1 MATRAHGLDERG
13 MAAVMALIVVLALSL
28 LVAAFLAVSAF
39 EPVISQN
46 LAEAIQ
52 AQYAADAGIE
62 WAFDK
67 LVDTNSW
74 NTLLTG
80 AADCATPVTP
90 AGWSNVSVP
99 NLIGVFTVSLRNDC
113 LAGDDQITGV
123 AVDNVTGTAIN
134 DGNGVVILTATGS
147 FHGAQKKIQVV
158 MRRHLPPGLS
168 FPAAV
173 NEPGLQSDTNVVCAE
188 TEGPC
193 ANFQIDGRDY
203 ACSACTP
210 ETDATWY
217 KSGNWSASGSASK
230 LGIATQLGNQANL
243 GEPPTTYVQNVENAF
258 TSGSQNQAA
267 QKQTSVTGKDQT
279 SGLAAMGATNT
290 LTPDSLQ
297 NLLSTLSSNPK
308 TQILQSTL
316 ACPMQITGD
325 VGGATST
332 PTVSNGCDKPRSI
345 DLGTPSNPQLVYF
358 RGDLDPTSNFTGLGI
373 NNQVQGAGILVVE
386 DGDLKVFGNLTW
398 HGVIIVTGRN
408 VGAGFMDGSTTMI
421 NGALVSNE
429 TVWNEQPGFAELHLG
444 TMLGSATF
452 HYSQQA
458 LDLMN
463 RIRKNHTLY
472 GWRTVSTN

>member
-1 MATRAHGLDERG
+1 MMATRAHGLDERG

-188 TEGPC
+188 KEGPC

-203 ACSACTP
+203 ACSTCTP
-210 ETDATWY
+210 ETDAPWY

-230 LGIATQLGNQANL
+230 LGIATQPGNQANL

-297 NLLSTLSSNPK
+297 NLLSTLSSNRRRKSFNPRSPARCRSPG
-308 TQILQSTL
+308 TWAARRRRRPSPTDAARARPSISERPAILSSS
-316 ACPMQITGD
+316 IS
-325 VGGATST
+325 GATST
-332 PTVSNGCDKPRSI
+332 RPRIS
-345 DLGTPSNPQLVYF
+345 PAS
-358 RGDLDPTSNFTGLGI
+358 
-373 NNQVQGAGILVVE
+373 A
-386 DGDLKVFGNLTW
+386 
-398 HGVIIVTGRN
+398 
-408 VGAGFMDGSTTMI
+408 STTRCR
-421 NGALVSNE
+421 ARH
-429 TVWNEQPGFAELHLG
+429 PGRRG
-444 TMLGSATF
+444 RR
-452 HYSQQA
+452 SQGVRQ
-458 LDLMN
+458 LDLA
-463 RIRKNHTLY
+463 RGHHRHGAERRRGIH
-472 GWRTVSTN
+472 GWEHDHD

>member
-1 MATRAHGLDERG
+1 MMATRAHGLDERG

-39 EPVISQN
+39 EPQISQN
-46 LAEAIQ
+46 LADAMQ
-52 AQYAADAGIE
+52 AHYAADAGIE
-62 WAFDK
+62 WAFDQ
-67 LVDTNSW
+67 LVTTNSW
-74 NTLLTG
+74 STLLTG

-123 AVDNVTGTAIN
+123 AVDNVTGTAIK
-134 DGNGVVILTATGS
+134 DDNGVVILTATGS
-147 FHGAQKKIQVV
+147 FRGANKKIQVV
-158 MRRHLPPGLS
+158 IRRHLPPGLS

-173 NEPGLQSDTNVVCAE
+173 NEPGYQSDTNVVC
-188 TEGPC
+188 TGTDGPC
-193 ANFQIDGRDY
+193 ANFQVDGRDY

-210 ETDATWY
+210 EADAPWY

-230 LGIATQLGNQANL
+230 LGIATQLGNQTNL
-243 GEPPTTYVQNVENAF
+243 PDPTTTYMQNVENAF
-258 TSGSQNQAA
+258 TSGSSTQAA
-267 QKQTSVTGKDQT
+267 QKQSSVTGKDQT
-279 SGLAAMGATNT
+279 TGLAAIGATDALN
-290 LTPDSLQ
+290 PAAMQ
-297 NLLSTLSSNPK
+297 RLLSTLTSNPK

-325 VGGATST
+325 VGGPTST
-332 PTVSNGCDKPRSI
+332 PTVTNGCGTSQTI
-345 DLGTPSNPQLVYF
+345 DLGTPTNPQLIYF
-358 RGDLDPTSNFTGLGI
+358 RGDLDPTSNFTGLTI

-386 DGDLKVFGNLTW
+386 DGDLKVFGNLNW
-398 HGVIIVTGRN
+398 HGAIIVTGQY
-408 VGAGFMDGSTTMI
+408 VGVGFMDGSTTSI

-429 TVWNEQPGFAELHLG
+429 AVGNEQPGFAELHLG

-472 GWRTVSTN
+472 GWRTVSN

>member
-1 MATRAHGLDERG
+1 MMATRAHGLDERG

-62 WAFDK
+62 
-67 LVDTNSW
+67 
-74 NTLLTG
+74 
-80 AADCATPVTP
+80 
-90 AGWSNVSVP
+90 SVP

-188 TEGPC
+188 KEGPC

-203 ACSACTP
+203 ACSTCTP
-210 ETDATWY
+210 ETDAPWY

-230 LGIATQLGNQANL
+230 LGIATQPGNQANL

-267 QKQTSVTGKDQT
+267 QKLTSVAGSVTGKDQT
-279 SGLAAMGATNT
+279 GLAAMGATNT
-290 LTPDSLQ
+290 LTPDS
-297 NLLSTLSSNPK
+297 
-308 TQILQSTL
+308 
-316 ACPMQITGD
+316 
-325 VGGATST
+325 
-332 PTVSNGCDKPRSI
+332 
-345 DLGTPSNPQLVYF
+345 
-358 RGDLDPTSNFTGLGI
+358 
-373 NNQVQGAGILVVE
+373 
-386 DGDLKVFGNLTW
+386 
-398 HGVIIVTGRN
+398 
-408 VGAGFMDGSTTMI
+408 
-421 NGALVSNE
+421 
-429 TVWNEQPGFAELHLG
+429 
-444 TMLGSATF
+444 
-452 HYSQQA
+452 
-458 LDLMN
+458 
-463 RIRKNHTLY
+463 
-472 GWRTVSTN
+472 

>member
-1 MATRAHGLDERG
+1 MMATRAHGLDERG

-80 AADCATPVTP
+80 AADCSTPVTP

-188 TEGPC
+188 KEGPC
-193 ANFQIDGRDY
+193 ANFQIDGHDY

-210 ETDATWY
+210 ETDAPWY

-230 LGIATQLGNQANL
+230 LGIATQLGNQTNL
-243 GEPPTTYVQNVENAF
+243 PDPTTTYMQNV
-258 TSGSQNQAA
+258 
-267 QKQTSVTGKDQT
+267 
-279 SGLAAMGATNT
+279 
-290 LTPDSLQ
+290 
-297 NLLSTLSSNPK
+297 
-308 TQILQSTL
+308 
-316 ACPMQITGD
+316 
-325 VGGATST
+325 
-332 PTVSNGCDKPRSI
+332 
-345 DLGTPSNPQLVYF
+345 
-358 RGDLDPTSNFTGLGI
+358 
-373 NNQVQGAGILVVE
+373 
-386 DGDLKVFGNLTW
+386 
-398 HGVIIVTGRN
+398 
-408 VGAGFMDGSTTMI
+408 
-421 NGALVSNE
+421 
-429 TVWNEQPGFAELHLG
+429 
-444 TMLGSATF
+444 
-452 HYSQQA
+452 
-458 LDLMN
+458 
-463 RIRKNHTLY
+463 
-472 GWRTVSTN
+472 